1 MEDDS
6 DINYINEENNKIQI
20 FDIYKNNKKKGIK
33 CQKNIC
39 LKCSKSDFFF
49 ITFIILIN
57 IFILYIII
65 KKSGALTSSKNT
77 KIYIQEKEDIKVGTS
92 KNEFQV
98 KFSEEINFLQSCLDE
113 ARGITYDKPELSIII
128 PFNNDGENIKRL
140 IKSIQNQKIKKL
152 EIIIIDNASTDKK
165 SLRILDEESKN
176 DKRIKI
182 IKNKKIKGDL
192 YSYAKGINEAK
203 GNYSMLLNS
212 EQMLLSNLNLLY
224 NISRTN
230 EMDINE
236 FSFLKGELSDISE
249 INKVKDSELHGQ
261 KIVEKLF
268 SFQYSTIYLYNK
280 IYKTDL
286 LKYSVKTIK
295 DEYLNLNA
303 ESKADNILF
312 TCIFYRAE
320 SYKSFS
326 NYYIYLNIDI
336 PKDSKKN
343 IIQENHNLL
352 FEGKLY
358 TLEYISDL
366 NYSSKDMYNK
376 GIRFGRVHL
385 DNLVKACDNKTLIVD
400 WNKLNQIINKISSDK
415 DLSEHNEKRMNELKE
430 RIKVKAK
437 NVE

>member
-1 MEDDS
+1 
-6 DINYINEENNKIQI
+6 
-20 FDIYKNNKKKGIK
+20 
-33 CQKNIC
+33 
-39 LKCSKSDFFF
+39 
-49 ITFIILIN
+49 
-57 IFILYIII
+57 
-65 KKSGALTSSKNT
+65 
-77 KIYIQEKEDIKVGTS
+77 
-92 KNEFQV
+92 
-98 KFSEEINFLQSCLDE
+98 
-113 ARGITYDKPELSIII
+113 
-128 PFNNDGENIKRL
+128 
-140 IKSIQNQKIKKL
+140 
-152 EIIIIDNASTDKK
+152 
-165 SLRILDEESKN
+165 
-176 DKRIKI
+176 
-182 IKNKKIKGDL
+182 
-192 YSYAKGINEAK
+192 
-203 GNYSMLLNS
+203 MLLNS
-212 EQMLLSNLNLLY
+212 GQMLLSNLNLLY

-249 INKVKDSELHGQ
+249 INKVKDNELHGE
-261 KIVEKLF
+261 KIVEMLF
-268 SFQYSTIYLYNK
+268 SFEYNTIYLYNK